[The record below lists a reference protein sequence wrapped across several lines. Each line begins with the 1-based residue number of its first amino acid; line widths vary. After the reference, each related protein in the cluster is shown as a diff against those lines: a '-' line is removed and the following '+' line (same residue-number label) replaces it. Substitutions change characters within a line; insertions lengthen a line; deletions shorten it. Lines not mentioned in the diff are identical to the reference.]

1 MPCARRLLQRSVY
14 YLEGFRCSES
24 NTSSCEQTLRLWEV
38 GLLYMEAAEK
48 VYVPVSLLTSS
59 ELQATDKV
67 IWLALQ
73 LDAHLNRKFLFS
85 PTRLARRTGLS
96 RPTIR
101 RARAKLIAEG
111 WYTPPKAKRKRVRWQ
126 LSGQTAVIP
135 AELIMSTNVKAQ
147 AKIVYGVLGSLP
159 KDSTSEC
166 TFTYASLAEM
176 MNLNAKTVKRA
187 VCHLAELRWLE
198 LEQANKHAPIRFHLR
213 NPVKAKHITE
223 VLKVRDRLMGVPYYG
238 EALMQA
244 MLSALVASRS
254 YHDGSTPDILTNPL
268 TDESLEYD
276 RFYYHHWVAFEFNGQ
291 QHYSVTNWFDEE
303 VVAAQKERDQMK
315 REMSKEKG
323 VTLIEIRGEE
333 LGWQTLLQE
342 IGKRLPLRRGVR
354 CNRVLINYLER
365 RCESYRERAE
375 RGWAPTK
382 ESTPELADTQN
393 T

>member
-1 MPCARRLLQRSVY
+1 MARCWLCRSWDRL
-14 YLEGFRCSES
+14 GGGKK
-24 NTSSCEQTLRLWEV
+24 
-38 GLLYMEAAEK
+38 GLLRFLFPSVTTARTRLYTQKPRETPLARSIARLSQQKWTE
-48 VYVPVSLLTSS
+48 
-59 ELQATDKV
+59 TDTVFRVKRH
-67 IWLALQ
+67 
-73 LDAHLNRKFLFS
+73 DRKLLFS

-111 WYTPPKAKRKRVRWQ
+111 WYAPPKAKKKRVRWQ
-126 LSGQTAVIP
+126 LSGQTVVIP

-147 AKIVYGVLGSLP
+147 AKIVYGVLRSLL
-159 KDSTSEC
+159 KRSTSEC
-166 TFTYASLAEM
+166 TFAYVSLAET
-176 MNLNAKTVKRA
+176 MNLNAKTDKRA
-187 VCHLAELRWLE
+187 VCHLAEWRWLE
-198 LEQANKHAPIRFHLR
+198 VEQANKHAPIRFRPR
-213 NPVKAKHITE
+213 NPVKAKHIAE
-223 VLKVRDRLMGVPYYG
+223 VLNVGDRLRGVPYYG

-244 MLSALVASRS
+244 VLSAPVASRS
-254 YHDGSTPDILTNPL
+254 CHDGSTPDILTNPL

-323 VTLIEIRGEE
+323 VTLIEVRGEE
-333 LGWQTLLQE
+333 LGWQTLLHK

-354 CNRVLINYLER
+354 CNRMLINYLER

-375 RGWAPTK
+375 LGWAPTE
-382 ESTPELADTQN
+382 ESTPEQAATRSR
-393 T
+393 